1 MLSASRIRP
10 AGSWSGEPAD
20 VLHLDRDDRH
30 RRRIVMRTAG
40 GLAFLLDLPEAR
52 VLMEGDAVE
61 LGDGRL
67 VAVRAKPERL
77 LEITAD
83 DHAHLVRIAWHLG
96 NRHLP
101 TQLLGDRLR
110 IREDHVIADM
120 LVRLGARVTAVEAAF
135 DPEGGAYGH
144 GAVMGHDHSH
154 GHHDHGHHDH
164 SHGHD

>member
-1 MLSASRIRP
+1 MLSASRIHP
-10 AGSWSGEPAD
+10 AGTWTTAPSD

-30 RRRIVMRTAG
+30 RRRIVMRTEG

-52 VLMEGDAVE
+52 VLMEGDGVE
-61 LGDGRL
+61 LQDGRI
-67 VAVRAKPERL
+67 VAVRSKPERL

-101 TQLLGDRLR
+101 TQLFGDKLR
-110 IREDHVIADM
+110 IREDHVIEEM
-120 LVRLGARVTAVEAAF
+120 VQRLGATAVHIEAAF

-144 GAVMGHDHSH
+144 GTVMGHDHSH
-154 GHHDHGHHDH
+154 GHHGHDH
-164 SHGHD
+164 PHDHD